1 MCHSAL
7 TSCRAV
13 AKEAN
18 DSNCP
23 DSCPGNGRVVCGNDG
38 NDYASECQLRMIACK
53 DPQQGLEVESEG
65 RCPEGV
71 HHNEHGG
78 HEFEPVPDQD
88 DDEKGAV
95 DFDNQRSDEEDLC
108 SAQIV
113 CPKHLNKV
121 CGSDGKTYDNKVSG
135 RADLMNIPV
144 WKCPDTIKAP
154 FYKRLEMNEHSM
166 SPMGSANDEKPNCSV
181 YWMLRP
187 TVKTKVS
194 SRSLTESVRLRVG

>member
-1 MCHSAL
+1 MCQSAH
-7 TSCRAV
+7 TSCRAI

-18 DSNCP
+18 ETSCP
-23 DSCPGNGRVVCGNDG
+23 DSCPETGRAVCGSDG
-38 NDYASECQLRMIACK
+38 NDYVSECHLRMIACK

-65 RCPEGV
+65 RCPEV

-78 HEFEPVPDQD
+78 HEFEPVPDQE

-95 DFDNQRSDEEDLC
+95 VFDNQRSDEGGEEDLC

-135 RADLMNIPV
+135 RAD
-144 WKCPDTIKAP
+144 
-154 FYKRLEMNEHSM
+154 
-166 SPMGSANDEKPNCSV
+166 
-181 YWMLRP
+181 
-187 TVKTKVS
+187 
-194 SRSLTESVRLRVG
+194 